1 MVTRQTARRGTTQRV
16 FRAIAEPT
24 RRRLLDE
31 LARGPRP
38 AGALAR
44 RFPSSRPAVAR
55 HLRVLRQAGLVRARR
70 KGRLQIYELT
80 PAPLEGVR
88 SWVDRYRDFWNERM
102 DELTRYVEGLEED
115 GGERSES

>member
-1 MVTRQTARRGTTQRV
+1 MVTHQRRVPNAV

-31 LARGPRP
+31 LSRGSRT

-55 HLRVLRQAGLVRARR
+55 HLGVLRQAGLVRARR
-70 KGRLQIYELT
+70 EGRHQIYELT
-80 PAPLEGVR
+80 PAPLSAVHH
-88 SWVDRYRDFWNERM
+88 WVERYEIFWSERL
-102 DELTRYVEGLEED
+102 DELARYVEGLEEEE
-115 GGERSES
+115 GGRREP

>member
-1 MVTRQTARRGTTQRV
+1 MVTYRGGAASNAV

-24 RRRLLDE
+24 RRGLLDE
-31 LARGPRP
+31 LSRGSRT

-70 KGRLQIYELT
+70 DGRKRIYELR
-80 PAPLEGVR
+80 PRRLKAVR
-88 SWVDRYRDFWNERM
+88 TWIDRYEVFWSERL
-102 DELTRYVEGLEED
+102 DELARYVERRDEE
-115 GGERSES
+115 GRRRP